1 VVVSV
6 FALLS
11 RTFVLAAPVGPR
23 LGMSVS
29 MGSTTADGNEVVVS
43 VVGFVPM
50 SSGSSSVS
58 VVADVFGDLDVFGC
72 AMSVGPY
79 VFKPLDFLGYAAV
92 VGAIVVVGA
101 YVFEPLDFLGY
112 AMSVGAYVSEPLDF
126 FGYAEVEGAYVFEP
140 LDFFGYAEVVGAY
153 VFEPLDFFGYAEAPS
168 MVGAIVTVG
177 AYVFEPLDFFGY
189 AEMEGTYVF
198 EPLDFFGYAVVV
210 GAYVFEP
217 FEDFFVF
224 WEKLILSIPSLYV
237 SRCLL
242 FLNDTIVSSTSDTD
256 TAFKGETLPSDAA
269 LPMSTEANAIT
280 KTLDDNMIKSVI

>member
-1 VVVSV
+1 
-6 FALLS
+6 
-11 RTFVLAAPVGPR
+11 
-23 LGMSVS
+23 

-101 YVFEPLDFLGY
+101 YVFGPLDFLGY

-140 LDFFGYAEVVGAY
+140 LDFFGYAEVEGA
-153 VFEPLDFFGYAEAPS
+153 
-168 MVGAIVTVG
+168 
-177 AYVFEPLDFFGY
+177 
-189 AEMEGTYVF
+189 YVF

-256 TAFKGETLPSDAA
+256 TAFKGETLPSDA
-269 LPMSTEANAIT
+269 
-280 KTLDDNMIKSVI
+280 